1 MRVAVVCLVA
11 EIQRAVGRDSDRWVA
26 LGLVA
31 AIGGIIFL
39 AIALVG
45 ANQTYAPGQ
54 SIVLRDSDGLLTGL
68 VEWKYPAASLVRHV
82 DGSVS
87 RRHFHVAVQTGAVGD
102 CEHGRGCLAENK
114 PAVIAAKRARIG
126 DALRRVVDRLWIEW
140 SGVRQRRMIW
150 AATESLMVDIGRN
163 NAVARSKMV
172 SIVISNVDRR
182 TSRG

>member
-1 MRVAVVCLVA
+1 
-11 EIQRAVGRDSDRWVA
+11 
-26 LGLVA
+26 VA
-31 AIGGIIFL
+31 AIGGIVFL
-39 AIALVG
+39 AITTRARDDSDVPG
-45 ANQTYAPGQ
+45 YA
-54 SIVLRDSDGLLTGL
+54 IVLRDSDGLLTGL

-102 CEHGRGCLAENK
+102 CEHGRGCLAEEK
-114 PAVIAAKRARIG
+114 SAVIAAERARIG
-126 DALRRVVDRLWIEW
+126 DALRRVVDRLCIEW